1 MLKTWYTTI
10 HVYTNQALSR
20 PMHVRPLEGV
30 FFPCALTHRRLVKA
44 ASLGL
49 PCGAFFETIGQR
61 TAEGLIICQ
70 PFWRYRP
77 IFNSIFD
84 SG

>member
-10 HVYTNQALSR
+10 HAYTSQALSG
-20 PMHVRPLEGV
+20 PMHVRPLEAS
-30 FFPCALTHRRLVKA
+30 FFPCAETRTHRLVKA

-61 TAEGLIICQ
+61 TAEG
-70 PFWRYRP
+70 
-77 IFNSIFD
+77 
-84 SG
+84 